1 MMGVDVLSGGVMLYL
16 GYGKDLDK
24 GWCLGLIV
32 IVRVWSGDYGGFNLY
47 LLAVMTV
54 FVVWY

>member
-24 GWCLGLIV
+24 VWCLGLIV
-32 IVRVWSGDYGGFNLY
+32 IVRVWSGD
-47 LLAVMTV
+47 
-54 FVVWY
+54 